1 MLGKPK
7 VNGSKRP
14 RTRGNFE
21 DLRWLLD
28 EVDKPL
34 LIQVDAPNDR
44 MKLLCEKLAR
54 CPAAHNRALLGE
66 ELH

>member
-1 MLGKPK
+1 MSKPLG
-7 VNGSKRP
+7 S
-14 RTRGNFE
+14 RGNFE

-28 EVDKPL
+28 EVEKPL
-34 LIQVDAPNDR
+34 LVELGAPNER

-66 ELH
+66 ELN